1 MLIAEKLPDL
11 VYKYMSAP
19 RAAQLIESLLLY
31 MAPSSVL
38 NDLYD
43 LNIRGF
49 WQEDEDTK
57 YRIFAKRMLA
67 HGVETDFKRAVETAK
82 RLDPKRVADEYDV
95 WLSDNTRRFD
105 EIIAHS
111 GVTCFSSLV
120 NNQRMWGTYGANHT
134 GAVVELYTEAQKWPM
149 ASDLRSAIYTEHRLP
164 VCPSRL
170 IGIDDRTRA
179 PGLDFEVLRMLLC
192 AKHMDW
198 RDENE
203 WRLVMLAHTASA
215 AADRLIPLPRSAIAH
230 VFLGPRI
237 SEEDEERIR
246 AAARNHDPTIAVFKR
261 VHQREEQREYYR
273 GAELITDYA
282 QLEYWDRRHHV
293 DGS

>member
-19 RAAQLIESLLLY
+19 RAAQLIESLQLY
-31 MAPSSVL
+31 MAPSSAL

-57 YRIFAKRMLA
+57 YRIFAKQMQA
-67 HGVETDFKRAVETAK
+67 HGAETDFKRAVETAK
-82 RLDPKRVADEYDV
+82 GLDPKQVADEYDV
-95 WLSDNTRRFD
+95 WLSDNTPRFD

-111 GVTCFSSLV
+111 GVACFSSLV

-134 GAVVELYTEAQKWPM
+134 GAVIELYTEAQKWPM
-149 ASDLRSAIYTEHRLP
+149 ASYLRSAIYTEYRLP
-164 VCPSRL
+164 LCPSRL
-170 IGIDDRTRA
+170 FEIDDRTRA
-179 PGLDFEVLRMLLC
+179 PVLDFEVLRMMLC

-203 WRLVMLAHTASA
+203 WRLVMLAHTAAA

-237 SEEDEERIR
+237 AEEDEEKIR
-246 AAARNHDPTIAVFKR
+246 AAARNHDPAIAVFKR

-293 DGS
+293 DGA

>member
-19 RAAQLIESLLLY
+19 RAAQLIESLQLY

-95 WLSDNTRRFD
+95 WLSDNTPRFD

-134 GAVVELYTEAQKWPM
+134 GAVVELHTEAQKWPM

-179 PGLDFEVLRMLLC
+179 LVLDFEVLRMLLC

-203 WRLVMLAHTASA
+203 WRLVMLAHTAAA

-261 VHQREEQREYYR
+261 VHQRDAQREYYR